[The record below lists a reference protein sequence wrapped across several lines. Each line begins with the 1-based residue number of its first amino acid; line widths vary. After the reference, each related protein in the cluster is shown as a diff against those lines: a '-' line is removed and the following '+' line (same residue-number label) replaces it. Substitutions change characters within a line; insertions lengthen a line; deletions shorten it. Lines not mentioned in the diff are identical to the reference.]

1 MARTVTEIE
10 TQIMGSIAADANLSG
25 LNSVSVTAIY
35 KRIVKVV
42 ALVIYGVE
50 VLFDALRSEVDA
62 EIALLKPHRLVWYVE
77 KAKAYQHGAA
87 LVSGADYYD
96 NTALTEAQIVAQKI
110 VAAAAATEQDGRLT
124 MKVVKKVSGQLEPL
138 STVEREGFE
147 AYMAEV
153 KDAGV
158 RISTLSFNPDRIRI
172 EIDVY
177 YDGTILSDTG
187 SRLDGSA
194 ADPVGDA
201 LRAYISD
208 APFDSVFVK
217 AHLVD
222 ALQQVQGVKVPEIR
236 ACEVARYDVL
246 NWQSVDI
253 KYAPYSGF
261 LRIYDTGDLVINYI
275 PYA

>member
-1 MARTVTEIE
+1 MARTTTEIE
-10 TQIMGSIAADANLSG
+10 AQIMGSIAADTNLSG
-25 LNSVSVTAIY
+25 LNSASVVAIY

-42 ALVIYGVE
+42 ALVIYSVE
-50 VLFDALRSEVDA
+50 VLFDVLRSEVDA
-62 EIALLKPHRLVWYVE
+62 EIALLKPHTIVWYVA
-77 KAKAYQHGAA
+77 KGKAYQHGSA
-87 LVSGADYYD
+87 LVMGTDYYD
-96 NTALTEAQIVAQKI
+96 NTALTEAQVTALKI

-158 RISTLSFNPDRIRI
+158 RISVLSFNPDRIRI
-172 EIDVY
+172 EMDVY
-177 YDGTILSDTG
+177 YDGTILSNTG
-187 SRLDGSA
+187 SRLDGTAS
-194 ADPVGDA
+194 DPVGDA

-222 ALQQVQGVKVPEIR
+222 ALQQVQGVKVPEVR
-236 ACEVARYDVL
+236 TCEVARYDVL

-261 LRIYDTGDLVINYI
+261 LRIYNIGDLVINFI